1 MTDRPIV
8 LDLCGGTGSWGK
20 PYVEAGYDVRL
31 VTLPEQ
37 DVRSYEPP
45 ANVHGILAAPPCT
58 MFSFARTT
66 AKKPRDFD
74 EGMETVQACLR
85 IVWRCKPVWWAM
97 ENPVGFLRRFLG
109 LPPLTFKPCDYGDA
123 WTKRTDLWGYY
134 KAPRRRPVEV
144 VKPKGRVA
152 GGTRDWSFAKNGR
165 DGWTR
170 QEVRSMTPP
179 GFARAFF
186 EANP

>member
-1 MTDRPIV
+1 M
-8 LDLCGGTGSWGK
+8 DLCGGTGSWSR

-31 VTLPEQ
+31 VTLPDQ
-37 DVRSYEPP
+37 DVRAYEPP
-45 ANVHGILAAPPCT
+45 AGVWGILAAPPCT
-58 MFSFARTT
+58 MFSFARQR

-74 EGMETVQACLR
+74 EGMETVAACLR
-85 IVWRCKPVWWAM
+85 IIWKTKPQWWAL
-97 ENPVGFLRRFLG
+97 ENPVGYLRRFMG
-109 LPPLTFKPCDYGDA
+109 EPPLTFKPCDYGDP

-134 KAPRRRPVEV
+134 KAPKRRPVEV
-144 VKPKGRVA
+144 VKPKGRVE

-170 QEVRSMTPP
+170 QEVRAMTPP